1 MSRFTTIN
9 PAEATGALAETFTA
23 IKRAA
28 GMIPNAYLA
37 IGSSSPQGLEAI
49 LGVDQ
54 VVAGSAIPDADL
66 ETIRLV
72 VSEWAGCDYCTAA
85 HSLKARFHG
94 LSREV
99 ITAIREGEN
108 TGNARRDVLVEFVR
122 QVMVG
127 KGTLSA
133 RRVSQM
139 KLAGYTEQQLVG
151 ISLAIASTM
160 FVSTFNRIN
169 DTVIDYPEF

>member
-1 MSRFTTIN
+1 MSRFTTMN
-9 PAEATGALAETFTA
+9 PAEATGSLAQTFTS

-49 LGVDQ
+49 LRVDE
-54 VVAGSAIPDADL
+54 VVAGSAIPDEDL
-66 ETIRLV
+66 EMIRLM

-99 ITAIREGEN
+99 ISAIRQGNN
-108 TGNARRDVLVEFVR
+108 TGNAQQDALMDFVR
-122 QVMVG
+122 QIMVG
-127 KGTLSA
+127 RGTLSA
-133 RRVSQM
+133 LSVSQIR
-139 KLAGYTEQQLVG
+139 LAGYSEQQLVAL
-151 ISLAIASTM
+151 SLAIASTV
-160 FVSTFNRIN
+160 FISTFNRIN
-169 DTVIDYPEF
+169 DTEIDYPQF